1 MQTQQTTP
9 ITLNTLHRQQP
20 VSVRRVLRKIPLY
33 LIVVSGA
40 ILTLMPFVWM
50 LSSSVRNNAEI
61 YRYPPT
67 LIPDVIRLDNFIKLF
82 QEWPFGIW
90 YINSILIAMIGTTAV
105 IFFSSLAGFGFA
117 KYDFKGRNVMFAI
130 LIASTM
136 IPFQLIL
143 IPLFIEISRF
153 KMIDSYS
160 GLILP
165 FMAPALGIFLMKQF
179 MSSIPNE
186 LLDSARIDGCSE
198 FGIYLNII
206 LPLLRPAMGTLA
218 IITFLGSWNSFLW
231 PLVVLR
237 SEAMMTL
244 PIGLARLTENVPGK
258 TRDFGVIM
266 AAATLVSLPVI
277 AVFMAMQRQF
287 IAGLLSGSVKQ

>member
-1 MQTQQTTP
+1 MQIELSSHPVTARRIFP
-9 ITLNTLHRQQP
+9 I
-20 VSVRRVLRKIPLY
+20 RRVLRTIPTY
-33 LIVVSGA
+33 LAALLGA
-40 ILTLMPFVWM
+40 FLTILPFLWM
-50 LSSSVRNNAEI
+50 ILSSVKNNAEI
-61 YRYPPT
+61 FRYPPSI
-67 LIPDVIRLDNFIKLF
+67 LPEVFRPDNYIKLF
-82 QEWPFGIW
+82 EMWPFGSW
-90 YINSILIAMIGTTAV
+90 YINSILIAGIGTIAV
-105 IFFSSLAGFGFA
+105 LFFSSLAGFGFA
-117 KYDFKGRNVMFAI
+117 KYEFKGRTLMFGI

-143 IPLFIEISRF
+143 IPLFIQISRL
-153 KMIDSYS
+153 KMINSYA
-160 GLILP
+160 GLIVP

-198 FGIYLNII
+198 FGIYWNII
-206 LPLLRPAMGTLA
+206 LPLIRPAMGTLA

-231 PLVVLR
+231 PLVILR
-237 SEAMMTL
+237 SEEMMTL

-266 AAATLVSLPVI
+266 AAATLVSVPVI

-287 IAGLLSGSVKQ
+287 ISGLLSGSVKQ

>member
-1 MQTQQTTP
+1 MQSQTT
-9 ITLNTLHRQQP
+9 ISK
-20 VSVRRVLRKIPLY
+20 VSVKNPISTQRILRQIPLY
-33 LIVVSGA
+33 LAALLGA
-40 ILTLMPFVWM
+40 FLTLLPFIWM
-50 LSSSVRNNAEI
+50 ILSSLKNNAEI
-61 YRYPPT
+61 FRYPPT
-67 LIPDVIRLDNFIKLF
+67 IFPEVVRLDNFIKLF
-82 QEWPFGIW
+82 EMWPFGTW
-90 YINSILIAMIGTTAV
+90 YINSMLIASIGTVAV
-105 IFFSSLAGFGFA
+105 LFFSSLAGFGFA
-117 KYDFKGRNVMFAI
+117 KYEFKGRAVMFGI

-143 IPLFIEISRF
+143 IPLFIQISRL
-153 KMIDSYS
+153 KMIDSYA
-160 GLILP
+160 GLIVP

-179 MSSIPNE
+179 MSAIPNE

-198 FGIYLNII
+198 FGIYWNII
-206 LPLLRPAMGTLA
+206 VPLLRPAMGTLA

-231 PLVVLR
+231 PLVILR

-266 AAATLVSLPVI
+266 AAASLVSVPVI
-277 AVFMAMQRQF
+277 VVFMAMQRQF